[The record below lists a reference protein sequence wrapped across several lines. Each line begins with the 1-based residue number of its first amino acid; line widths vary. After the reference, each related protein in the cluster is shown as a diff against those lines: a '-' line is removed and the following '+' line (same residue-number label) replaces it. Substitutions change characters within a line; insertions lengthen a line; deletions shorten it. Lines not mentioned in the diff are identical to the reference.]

1 MQKVKD
7 FTQNEEEKRF
17 ANHVSDKECL
27 SGIHKNSKLNNRKT
41 AQLQNEQ
48 KT

>member
-7 FTQNEEEKRF
+7 FTQNEKKRF
-17 ANHVSDKECL
+17 ANHVADKEFL
-27 SGIHKNSKLNNRKT
+27 SRIYKNSKLNNRKT
-41 AQLQNEQ
+41 TQYQNEQ